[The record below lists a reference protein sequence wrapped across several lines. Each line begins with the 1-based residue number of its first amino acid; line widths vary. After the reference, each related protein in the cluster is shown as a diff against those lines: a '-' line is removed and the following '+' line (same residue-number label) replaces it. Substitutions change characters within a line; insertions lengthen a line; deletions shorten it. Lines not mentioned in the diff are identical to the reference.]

1 MSRIIYIGMDVHSQS
16 FSLCAF
22 EPGFDSQGRYFAEV
36 KVPAEP
42 VNIKK
47 YVERLRKSNGDS
59 CRFVTGYEAG
69 CLGFSLY
76 NALVSMNI
84 ECVILA
90 PSTMLCPRGG
100 KRIKTDRRD
109 ACNIAECLAYGG
121 YSPVHVPSEQ
131 DAAVRDYIR
140 MRDDHADMLRA
151 VKQQVCSLCLRNGFC
166 YTAKEWTGAHLKY
179 LREIRLSQLNREC
192 LNEYLATLEQLQEKI
207 KAFDVRIE
215 EMSHTEEYDV
225 KSARMSCFLG
235 ITRNRAMSI
244 LSEIGDFSRFRSP
257 TSFAAYLGLVPGE
270 RSSGA
275 DTRRTG
281 ITKAGNVHIR
291 KELIEAAQSICR
303 GRTGHKGKALAARQQ
318 GNPTDAVAYADKCSE
333 RLRRRY
339 YKMINAGKNRNV
351 VVTAIARELACFICG
366 MMQGYA
372 REAA

>member
-1 MSRIIYIGMDVHSQS
+1 MNIIIYVGMDVHSQS

-22 EPGFDSQGRYFAEV
+22 EPGFDSQGKYFAEI

-42 VNIKK
+42 INIKK
-47 YVERLRKSNGDS
+47 YVERLRKSAGNN
-59 CRFVTGYEAG
+59 CRFITGYEAG

-76 NALVSMNI
+76 AALARMDI

-90 PSTMLCPRGG
+90 PSTMLYPRGG

-109 ACNIAECLAYGG
+109 ARNIAECLAYGG

-131 DAAVRDYIR
+131 DVAVRDYIR
-140 MRDDHADMLRA
+140 MRDDHAAMLKS
-151 VKQQVCSLCLRNGFC
+151 VKQQICSLCLRNDFC
-166 YTAKEWTGAHLKY
+166 YTAKKWTIAHLKY
-179 LREIRLSQLNREC
+179 LKEISLSPLNREC
-192 LNEYLATLEQLQEKI
+192 LNEYLATLEQLREKI

-215 EMSHTEEYDV
+215 EMSHMEEYDI

-244 LSEIGDFSRFRSP
+244 LSETGDFNRFRSP
-257 TSFAAYLGLVPGE
+257 ASFAAYLGLVPGE
-270 RSSGA
+270 RSSGT

-303 GRTGHKGKALAARQQ
+303 GRIGHKGKALTARQS
-318 GNPTDAVAYADKCSE
+318 GNPTEAVAYADKCNE

-339 YKMINAGKNRNV
+339 YKMINSGKNRNV

-366 MMQGYA
+366 MMQGYTQ
-372 REAA
+372 EAA